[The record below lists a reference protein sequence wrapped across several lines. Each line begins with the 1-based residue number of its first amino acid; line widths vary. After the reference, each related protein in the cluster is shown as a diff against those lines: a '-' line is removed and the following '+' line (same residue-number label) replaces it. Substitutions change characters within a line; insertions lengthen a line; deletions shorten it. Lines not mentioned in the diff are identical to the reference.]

1 VARRFLFDRHVS
13 LVLVEG
19 AHMTSYRQAEGP
31 FSAHVHI
38 VHVCTCAKCARVR
51 LYTQAVCASVGGV
64 VRQYGWPVLGDMIRH
79 GALPW
84 DAAAEVL
91 RRPAPVW
98 GRVRWQFARLAVEA
112 MARGEMVAAAMTLA
126 SAEGLTM
133 EAWIGRAQA
142 TEVAEMVGERTVVES
157 TGEVVSS

>member
-1 VARRFLFDRHVS
+1 MQSH
-13 LVLVEG
+13 
-19 AHMTSYRQAEGP
+19 RQGESP

-51 LYTQAVCASVGGV
+51 LYTGAVCASVGGV
-64 VRQYGWPVLGDMIRH
+64 VRQYGWPVLGDMICH

-84 DAAAEVL
+84 EAAAEIL

-112 MARGEMVAAAMTLA
+112 MARGELVAAATTLA
-126 SAEGLTM
+126 SAEGLTL
-133 EAWIGRAQA
+133 EAWIDRAESA
-142 TEVAEMVGERTVVES
+142 RVAEMIGERTVVES
-157 TGEVVSS
+157 TGEVVPS